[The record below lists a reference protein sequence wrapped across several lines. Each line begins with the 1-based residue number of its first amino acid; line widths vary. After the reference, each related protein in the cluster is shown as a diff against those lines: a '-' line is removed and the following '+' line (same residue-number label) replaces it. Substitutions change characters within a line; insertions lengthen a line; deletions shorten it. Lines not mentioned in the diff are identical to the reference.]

1 MCSCFLGKSQ
11 SGLCGDDYTTRH
23 GFCRPRTFDHLDQRG
38 RREIEVRFTP
48 EQLLRFACEAFKAG
62 KSGDCLSFLRRI
74 PHSPEKDELEAQ
86 ASYAY
91 GKLLLAEGKLGD
103 ARENFSR
110 ATSFRRFPV
119 IQFLSQERCRL
130 LSILLNNPNQSVL
143 VIRGL
148 ASRARVEHPYEL
160 ASNQFSPVIDYVGC
174 LAAYRSKYDEER
186 NDELSRLIRLL
197 KRGGKKEAVIEL
209 GKLLA
214 DFLFS
219 ETPFLRTVDFIIPV
233 PQEPERVSRRGYSIP
248 HLLAEEV
255 SIRCAIP
262 VLDDIVTS
270 AGNLPELRYMPRR
283 ARKGALEGAFKVS
296 ASDWVGGR
304 SILIVDDVITTG
316 ATVISI
322 GETLKQAGASEVMA
336 IALAHTERSLW

>member
-1 MCSCFLGKSQ
+1 
-11 SGLCGDDYTTRH
+11 
-23 GFCRPRTFDHLDQRG
+23 
-38 RREIEVRFTP
+38 VRFSP
-48 EQLLRFACEAFKAG
+48 EQLLRFAREAFKAG
-62 KSGDCLSFLRRI
+62 NFGDCLGFLHRM

-103 ARENFSR
+103 ARESFSMG
-110 ATSFRRFPV
+110 TSFRRFAV

-143 VIRGL
+143 AIHGL
-148 ASRARVEHPYEL
+148 ASRARVKHTYEL
-160 ASNQFSPVIDYVGC
+160 ASDQFSPVVDYVGC

-186 NDELSRLIRLL
+186 NDELSKLIRLL
-197 KRGGKKEAVIEL
+197 KRGGKKDVVIEL

-219 ETPFLRTVDFIIPV
+219 ETPILKKADFIIPV

-248 HLLAEEV
+248 YLLAAEV

-270 AGNLPELRYMPRR
+270 TGTLPELRYIPRW
-283 ARKGALEGAFKVS
+283 ARKAALEGAFEVS
-296 ASDWVGGR
+296 ASNWVRER
-304 SILIVDDVITTG
+304 SILIIDDVITSG
-316 ATVISI
+316 ATVISV
-322 GETLKQAGASEVMA
+322 GETLREAGASEVLA
-336 IALAHTERSLW
+336 IALAHTERSVW